1 MTGET
6 TTFDTAAATTETTTA
21 KNESAINRKHI
32 QNRGNINRNNYRTI
46 VDTEDKN
53 YEGDTLEVGGII
65 ALRTEKLTKKLT
77 FDTFQEKLATY
88 INK

>member
-1 MTGET
+1 MPGKT
-6 TTFDTAAATTETTTA
+6 TPPDTTVATTETTTTNNA
-21 KNESAINRKHI
+21 YATNRQQG